1 MLAHIPLGKVM
12 RSTAFPV
19 LPFSAWLVLVGC
31 AAMGAAPLTAT
42 DDPAAATLVD
52 APGREVVQRVC
63 SECHDAAKH
72 ITKFK
77 KSEDEWAAV
86 ITDMQSRG
94 LMADDKD
101 IETVLAY
108 LTRNYGPKEG
118 GQ

>member
-1 MLAHIPLGKVM
+1 M
-12 RSTAFPV
+12 RSRYFAVV
-19 LPFSAWLVLVGC
+19 LALVAC
-31 AAMGAAPLTAT
+31 TAMGAAAP
-42 DDPAAATLVD
+42 DEQAAPTLVD
-52 APGREVVQRVC
+52 APGREVVVRVC

-108 LTRNYGPKEG
+108 LTRNYGPSREASR
-118 GQ
+118 